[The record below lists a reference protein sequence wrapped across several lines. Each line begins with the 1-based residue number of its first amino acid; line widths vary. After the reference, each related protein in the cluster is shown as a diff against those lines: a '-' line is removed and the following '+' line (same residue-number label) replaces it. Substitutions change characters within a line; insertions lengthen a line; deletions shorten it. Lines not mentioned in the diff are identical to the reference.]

1 MNFSNYPVLKILI
14 PFIIGIILAFL
25 EIFPPVKGWL
35 WLWLITGILSISGYL
50 FYKLNY
56 NWQKFT
62 VILMQCCVLSIGF
75 LSTQYRYYPQYND
88 ESSHLIMQSNHF
100 IIKILDDPV
109 EKTNSI
115 NCIASVEA
123 NDQGKSIDEKSV
135 VYFSKNKYSQQIR
148 FGDLLLVNAKFTG
161 IEPPVNPDSFDYRQ
175 YMRRKG
181 IYFRTYIP
189 EGRFTVIGH
198 THDHPVRRSAYRL
211 RQYFSA
217 QFSGSGLSGDEYSV
231 ITAILLGNDETLDP
245 ALRASYSSAGV
256 SHILCV
262 SGMHVGIIFMILN
275 FLLRPL
281 QKNNKT
287 KIIKAVILLLVIWF
301 YAHLTGLSPSV
312 QRASAMFT
320 FVSIGGL
327 IKRTTTVFHSLFT
340 SLFIL
345 LALNPLLLFE
355 LGFQLS
361 YLAVFSI
368 VIFQKP
374 IFSVWNPRNRII
386 RYCWE
391 LATVSVSAQI
401 GTFPVAIYHFG
412 QFPNYFLLGNL
423 FVIILSFIIV
433 VSGIV
438 LLSVSFSSVLAGW
451 AGNILT
457 FEIKFMNGIITTI
470 ENLPGAVSDFLYLGT
485 AQVLLIYGII
495 GSLFILITR
504 HDKKWFW
511 SMIIMSILFL
521 FLSIHHVNRSREI
534 SVNIY
539 AVKNKTAINF
549 NHCGKSILLHN
560 FMEDKKDSDY
570 QFSIYPH
577 ERLMKIKSE
586 LSWIQEDSFYE
597 DIGFYKM
604 ENFLRFHQLTFYMLS
619 GNDKLYP
626 MKVLTKIDYL
636 YIRDNA
642 KIVPELVARIF
653 NFDHVIVD
661 QSVGFFYENRWR
673 EFCLEKDIK
682 FYSVRESGFLYIPVI

>member
-1 MNFSNYPVLKILI
+1 
-14 PFIIGIILAFL
+14 
-25 EIFPPVKGWL
+25 
-35 WLWLITGILSISGYL
+35 
-50 FYKLNY
+50 
-56 NWQKFT
+56 
-62 VILMQCCVLSIGF
+62 MQCCVLLIGF
-75 LSTQYRYYPQYND
+75 LSAQYRYYPQYND
-88 ESSHLIMQSNHF
+88 ETYHLIMRSGHF

-115 NCIASVEA
+115 KCIASVEA

-135 VYFSKNKYSQQIR
+135 VYFSKNKYSRQIR
-148 FGDLLLVNAKFTG
+148 FGDLLLVNTKFTG
-161 IEPPVNPDSFDYRQ
+161 IEPPVNPGSFDYRQ

-181 IYFRTYIP
+181 ICFRTYIP

-198 THDHPVRRSAYRL
+198 NQDHPVRRSAYRL

-374 IFSVWNPRNRII
+374 IFSVWNPRRKVV

-401 GTFPVAIYHFG
+401 GTFPVALYHFG

-423 FVIILSFIIV
+423 FVIMLSFVIV

-438 LLSVSFSSVLAGW
+438 LLSVSFSSLLAGW
-451 AGNILT
+451 AANILT

-470 ENLPGAVSDFLYLGT
+470 ENLPGAVSDYLYLDPL
-485 AQVLLIYGII
+485 QVLLLYGII
-495 GSLFILITR
+495 GSLFILITG

-511 SMIIMSILFL
+511 SMIIMSTLFL
-521 FLSIHHVNRSREI
+521 CLSIHHVNRSREI

-539 AVKNKTAINF
+539 ALKNKTAINF
-549 NHCGKSILLHN
+549 NHCGKSVLLHN
-560 FMEDKKDSDY
+560 FIEDKKDPDY

-586 LSWIQEDSFYE
+586 LSGIKEDNFYE
-597 DIGFYKM
+597 DIGFCKK

-636 YIRDNA
+636 YIRENA
-642 KIVPELVARIF
+642 KILPEQVAGIF
-653 NFDHVIVD
+653 NFDNVIVD
-661 QSVGFFYENRWR
+661 QSVGLFYENRWR
-673 EFCLEKDIK
+673 EFCLEKNII